1 MVSPSHP
8 DATEIGRLDGK
19 VVVVTGAS
27 KGIGKATA
35 SAFAAAGAKVVL
47 AARTRETLEQVARD
61 LSVGGVSNPD
71 SIFAVPT
78 DVTDA
83 DAVQRLIEQTLDV
96 YQRVDILINNAG
108 VGHFGPVVDF
118 APDDWDTVL
127 NSNLKAIYLCAKYA
141 LPSMLAQGG
150 GQIINVLSIAAKVAF
165 EASAAYCAA
174 KAGALALT
182 KVLATEVR
190 QQNIRVTAVLPGSVH
205 TPFWDDVPQPPDF
218 EQMLKPEHVAD
229 TIISVCQQPSGMVTE
244 EIVVMPP
251 LGIL

>member
-1 MVSPSHP
+1 MVSSNHP
-8 DATEIGRLDGK
+8 NAPEIGKLDGK

-27 KGIGKATA
+27 KGIGKAIAT
-35 SAFAAAGAKVVL
+35 AFAAAGAKVIL
-47 AARTRETLEQVARD
+47 AARTRETLEQVASD

-71 SIFAVPT
+71 SILAVPT
-78 DVTDA
+78 DVTDV
-83 DAVQRLIEQTLDV
+83 DAVQRLIEQALTA
-96 YQRVDILINNAG
+96 YQRVDILVNNAG
-108 VGHFGPVVDF
+108 IGYFGPIVDF

-127 NSNLKAIYLCAKYA
+127 NSNLKAVYLCSKYA
-141 LPSMLAQGG
+141 LPSMLAQGS

-182 KVLATEVR
+182 KVLAAEVR
-190 QQNIRVTAVLPGSVH
+190 QHNIRVTAVLPGSVH
-205 TPFWDDVPQPPDF
+205 TPFWDDIPTHPDF
-218 EQMLKPEHVAD
+218 EQMLKSEHVAE
-229 TIISVCQQPSGMVTE
+229 TVVSVCQQPPGMVTE

>member
-1 MVSPSHP
+1 MVSSSHP
-8 DATEIGRLDGK
+8 NIPEAVKLDGK

-47 AARTRETLEQVARD
+47 AARTRETLEQVATD
-61 LSVGGVSNPD
+61 LTESGAEAL
-71 SIFAVPT
+71 AVPT
-78 DVTDA
+78 DVTDV
-83 DAVQRLIEQTLDV
+83 DAVQRLIEQALTA
-96 YQRVDILINNAG
+96 YQRVDILVNNAG
-108 VGHFGPVVDF
+108 VGYFGPVVDF

-127 NSNLKAIYLCAKYA
+127 NSNLKAVYLCSKYA
-141 LPSMLAQGG
+141 LPPMLAQGS

-165 EASAAYCAA
+165 QASAAYCAA

-182 KVLATEVR
+182 KVLASEVR

-205 TPFWDDVPQPPDF
+205 TPFWEGMPEHPDF
-218 EQMLKPEHVAD
+218 EQMLKPEHVAG
-229 TIISVCQQPSGMVTE
+229 TILSVCQQPLGMVTE

>member
-1 MVSPSHP
+1 MVSPGQP
-8 DATEIGRLDGK
+8 NATEIWGLEGK
-19 VVVVTGAS
+19 VAIITGAS

-47 AARTRETLEQVARD
+47 AARTRETLEQVARE
-61 LSVGGVSNPD
+61 LSVGGVSNAD
-71 SIFAVPT
+71 SILAVPT

-83 DAVQRLIEQTLDV
+83 DAVQRLIERTLDV
-96 YQRVDILINNAG
+96 YQRVDILVNNAG
-108 VGHFGPVVDF
+108 IGHFGPVVDF

-127 NSNLKAIYLCAKYA
+127 NSNLKAVYLCAKYT
-141 LPSMLAQGG
+141 LPSMLAQDG

-182 KVLATEVR
+182 KVLASEVR
-190 QQNIRVTAVLPGSVH
+190 QQNVRVTAVLPGSVH
-205 TPFWDDVPQPPDF
+205 TPFWDDVPQHPDF
-218 EQMLKPEHVAD
+218 DQMLKPEHVAD
-229 TIISVCQQPSGMVTE
+229 TIISICQQPPGMVTE